1 MYLQNKYTRW
11 YYNIIDQ
18 AQLRSTAGYI
28 EKHHIIPRSL
38 GGDNSKDNIVAL
50 TAREHFVCHLLLTK
64 MTSGLSRNKMISAVF
79 YLTGKGKASRNNV
92 IKHSRL
98 YENLKKE
105 LAKITSEQHKGSK
118 RPPRSD
124 LTKQNLSIS
133 KLGKKNPNFV
143 GYFVTPWG
151 RYESSRAAAKDCPVD
166 ITANYILR
174 LCCSNNQI
182 PINLLS
188 VCRSKAYLT
197 KDHIGFTPQQ
207 LGFSFTPK
215 IKINCP

>member
-1 MYLQNKYTRW
+1 MSAVYLQNKYARW
-11 YYNIIDQ
+11 YYNIIDR
-18 AQLRSTAGYI
+18 ARSRSTAGYI

-38 GGDNSKDNIVAL
+38 GGDNSKDNLVAL

-64 MTSGLSRNKMISAVF
+64 MTTGTDRNKMISAVF
-79 YLTGKGKASRNNV
+79 YLTGKGKANRNNV
-92 IKHSRL
+92 IKQSRL

-105 LAKITSEQHKGSK
+105 LAKITSKQHKGSK
-118 RPPRSD
+118 RPPRSNE
-124 LTKQNLSIS
+124 TKQNLSIS
-133 KLGKKNPNFV
+133 KQGKKNPNFA

-151 RYESSRAAAKDCPVD
+151 TYESSRAAANGCPVE

-174 LCCSNNQI
+174 LCRSNNQV

-197 KDHIGFTPQQ
+197 KGHIGFTPHQ
-207 LGFSFTPK
+207 LGFSFSPNPK
-215 IKINCP
+215 